1 MGCGAGEAVF
11 IPRMPVILSKF
22 LFRFK
27 HLQLSLS
34 VCFSMTINK
43 SQGQTLRAAGMDLRT
58 GCFSHGQL
66 YVACLRVTSCTEI
79 FVLIPAR
86 ETYNVVYKEIL

>member
-1 MGCGAGEAVF
+1 M
-11 IPRMPVILSKF
+11 
-22 LFRFK
+22 
-27 HLQLSLS
+27 
-34 VCFSMTINK
+34 
-43 SQGQTLRAAGMDLRT
+43 RAAGMDLRP

-66 YVACLRVTSCTEI
+66 YVACLRVTSCTEL